1 VVLITIFCNFIQQQ
15 LRADDFQLSPH
26 CQAVAVGCKHKQHPL
41 MAREPINDLLK
52 FLKPFDKKVQ
62 TTALQL
68 REFVLDMLPGS
79 NELIYDNYNALAI
92 GYSLTDK
99 QKEMF
104 CHIAVYSKHVNIGF
118 DRGVDLDDPKQILK
132 GAGNRIRHITV
143 TDFES
148 FQKSYVKTLLKQAHK
163 LTIDAYDKKTQT
175 ISAQSIVKSIS
186 ANKKRPS

>member
-1 VVLITIFCNFIQQQ
+1 MV
-15 LRADDFQLSPH
+15 
-26 CQAVAVGCKHKQHPL
+26 
-41 MAREPINDLLK
+41 REPLTDLLK

-104 CHIAVYSKHVNIGF
+104 CHIAVYSKYVNIGF

-132 GAGNRIRHITV
+132 GTGNRIRHITV
-143 TDFES
+143 TDFET

-163 LTIDAYDKKTQT
+163 LTTDTLDKKTQT
-175 ISAQSIVKSIS
+175 VIGQSIVKSIS
-186 ANKKRPS
+186 ANKKRPN